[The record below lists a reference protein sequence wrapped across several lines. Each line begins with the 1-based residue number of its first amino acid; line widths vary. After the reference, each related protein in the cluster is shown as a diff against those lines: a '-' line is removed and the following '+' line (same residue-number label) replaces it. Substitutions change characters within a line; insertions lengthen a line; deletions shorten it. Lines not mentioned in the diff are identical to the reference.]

1 MVEVQCTDI
10 YQVIRLTIKAKNILF
25 LTDYKYACNAVTLAI
40 LT

>member
-10 YQVIRLTIKAKNILF
+10 YQVIRLSIKAKNFLF

>member
-10 YQVIRLTIKAKNILF
+10 YQVIRLSIKAKTIF